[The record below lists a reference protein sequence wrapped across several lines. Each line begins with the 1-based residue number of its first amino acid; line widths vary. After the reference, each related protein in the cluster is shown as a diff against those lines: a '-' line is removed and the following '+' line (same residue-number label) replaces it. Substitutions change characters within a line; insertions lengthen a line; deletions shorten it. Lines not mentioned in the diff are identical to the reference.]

1 MRCDLRPW
9 EREAQRS
16 VSKPSQETVERRN
29 RGGKEEEKR
38 RKGGEKE
45 ELAMRKR
52 VFDQGVC

>member
-1 MRCDLRPW
+1 MG
-9 EREAQRS
+9 EAQRS

-45 ELAMRKR
+45 ELAKRKR